1 MDPWT
6 GTPEPVSECNK
17 PQGLCENTVMC
28 RDRMCTSV
36 AKSNFGK
43 VKIVIEGS
51 VWSVFT
57 WVLNKILRNSVIV
70 KHLAGKRLAG
80 QDGNPGCTP
89 PGLTASQ

>member
-6 GTPEPVSECNK
+6 GTPEPVSECK
-17 PQGLCENTVMC
+17 KLQGSCKNTVTC
-28 RDRMCTSV
+28 RDQMCTSV

-57 WVLNKILRNSVIV
+57 WILNKILR
-70 KHLAGKRLAG
+70 KHLAGKHLAG
-80 QDGNPGCTP
+80 QDGNPGCIP